1 MAIPKF
7 QYFLNVSPLQL
18 KDKSG
23 AFLQGAREFVSKAT
37 SKIVLIDDIVL
48 AKYMIEFNV
57 GVSTRK
63 TYEVKRIDTDYF
75 EE

>member
-7 QYFLNVSPLQL
+7 QN
-18 KDKSG
+18 
-23 AFLQGAREFVSKAT
+23 
-37 SKIVLIDDIVL
+37 I
-48 AKYMIEFNV
+48 IEFNV

>member
-1 MAIPKF
+1 MAF
-7 QYFLNVSPLQL
+7 
-18 KDKSG
+18 
-23 AFLQGAREFVSKAT
+23 
-37 SKIVLIDDIVL
+37 

-63 TYEVKRIDTDYF
+63 TYEVKRVDTDYY